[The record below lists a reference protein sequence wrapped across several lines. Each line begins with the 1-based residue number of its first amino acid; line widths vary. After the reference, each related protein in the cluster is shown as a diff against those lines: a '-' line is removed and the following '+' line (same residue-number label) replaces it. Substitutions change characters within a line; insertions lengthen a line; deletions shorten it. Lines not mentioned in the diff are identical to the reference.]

1 MTNLHEQ
8 LVVAEG
14 RVREMEAILER
25 GTVELEELKEEHRR
39 TQASLE
45 IKNQEVRSGLVP
57 LDGSAST
64 ASMHCWLGNPSSSRF
79 GSPICLLGASL
90 VLVLSSRSECG

>member
-8 LVVAEG
+8 LVIAEG

-25 GTVELEELKEEHRR
+25 GTVELEELKEDHRR

-45 IKNQEVRSGLVP
+45 IKNQEVRGSFSAPPRVYEHYLEEQLVGKTGIVTIP
-57 LDGSAST
+57 FSQPPFVS
-64 ASMHCWLGNPSSSRF
+64 
-79 GSPICLLGASL
+79 
-90 VLVLSSRSECG
+90 